1 MSSPEPQFKG
11 FKQTPFAAIPEI
23 SPEEIA
29 IIAQT
34 KGLSVAMEV
43 LKRREKI
50 IHAAQI
56 DPLRSGIVLDP
67 WKDAYRLLEEC
78 DEILILGGN
87 RASKTDFAARAA
99 VETMVAEDR
108 RNVWCL
114 HSTLPSSI
122 EMQQPVIR
130 RYLPTEWRDIGKQG
144 QTTNVRWTDKGG
156 FADQVFILP
165 NGSRC
170 RFLNYSMQESVF
182 EGGEL
187 DMIWA
192 DELIGYELVKTLR
205 FRIATRSGKL
215 IISFTPVKGYSMT
228 VKEYLAGAKVLESRP
243 APLLDQGRVHV
254 PGCPPGE
261 MPYILQPRRS
271 NARVICFHSLWN
283 PFGGYKN
290 IVKML
295 EGKSSEEIK
304 IRAYGWAERLE
315 GKAFPKF
322 NEKVHVV
329 DPKDIPTKGT
339 RYVACDPGGT
349 KNWFIKWYIMD
360 EQDRVWLYREWPNR
374 SQYGEWALPGD
385 KPDGK
390 PGPAQTPLG
399 MSILSYK
406 RLLAE
411 LEGDEKIFERVID
424 PRGGGAEVPNVK
436 QGQSIIS
443 MMEEEQTDMEGNVV
457 GPTYI
462 WYAGPGGDIE
472 DGITVINDLFDYDDT
487 QPVSA
492 MNSPRFFVSSDCDQS
507 IYAYSEYTG
516 QDGLRGAL
524 KDVVDP
530 DRYLFK
536 RGILYVDDQVMQAT
550 GGASPVGS
558 FGRSARYSDF
568 DL

>member
-1 MSSPEPQFKG
+1 MLE
-11 FKQTPFAAIPEI
+11 
-23 SPEEIA
+23 
-29 IIAQT
+29 
-34 KGLSVAMEV
+34 
-43 LKRREKI
+43 RREKI
-50 IHAAQI
+50 IHMAKT
-56 DPLRSGIVLDP
+56 DPLRHGIVLDP
-67 WKDAYRLLEEC
+67 WKDAYRLMEES

-99 VETMVAEDR
+99 VETMVKDER

-130 RYLPTEWRDIGKQG
+130 RYLPKEWRDIGKQG

-170 RFLNYSMQESVF
+170 RFLNYSMNESVF

-187 DMIWA
+187 DLIWA

-215 IISFTPVKGYSMT
+215 IISFTPVKGYSMV
-228 VKEYLAGAKVLESRP
+228 VKEFIAGAIILESRP
-243 APLLDQGRVHV
+243 APLLEPDRVHV

-261 MPYILQPRRS
+261 MPYILQPMRS
-271 NARVICFHSLWN
+271 NARVICFHSIWN
-283 PFGGYKN
+283 PFGGYEN
-290 IVKML
+290 IVNML
-295 EGKSSEEIK
+295 EGKSSEEVK

-329 DPKDIPTKGT
+329 DPKDIPKTGT
-339 RYVACDPGGT
+339 RYCACDPGGT
-349 KNWFIKWYIMD
+349 KNWFLKWYIVD
-360 EQDRVWLYREWPNR
+360 DLERVWLYREWPDR
-374 SQYGEWALPGD
+374 KKYGEWALPGD

-406 RLLAE
+406 KLLAE
-411 LEGDEKIFERVID
+411 LEGDEEIFERVID
-424 PRGGGAEVPNVK
+424 PRGGGAEVPNIK

-443 MMEEEQTDMEGNVV
+443 MMEEEQLDPNGDVA
-457 GPTYI
+457 GPSYI

-472 DGITVINDLFDYDDT
+472 DGIHVINNLFDYDET

-492 MNSPRFFVSSDCDQS
+492 MNSPKYFISSDCEQS

-516 QDGLRGAL
+516 LDGLKGAL

-536 RGILYVDDQVMQAT
+536 REIMYVDDQAMIAT
-550 GGASPVGS
+550 GGFEPAG
-558 FGRSARYSDF
+558 YSSRAYNTDF